1 MKAVAGRSEVPTWTT
16 LSRRATFHA
25 LYRLMADDL
34 CYEASTAP
42 SFDDAV
48 ALQRILS
55 ASEEAVETGQRVRV
69 GG

>member
-1 MKAVAGRSEVPTWTT
+1 
-16 LSRRATFHA
+16 
-25 LYRLMADDL
+25 MADDL